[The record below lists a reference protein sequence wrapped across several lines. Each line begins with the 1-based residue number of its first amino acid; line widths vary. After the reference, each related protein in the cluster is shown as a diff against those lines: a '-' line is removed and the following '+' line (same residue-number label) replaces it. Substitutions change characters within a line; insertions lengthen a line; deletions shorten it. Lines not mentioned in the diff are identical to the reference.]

1 MGVLERV
8 RRIFSSDR
16 QLFAEKYGHE
26 PDLSDPEDARAY
38 VDFVEERR
46 GEGAYKADTAAN
58 AAYHRLMDSDRD
70 DPETYRAALEIAAE
84 KMGHSP
90 TYETLQRSAAARLHD
105 VTDDVDE
112 QRRLE
117 EEYNL

>member
-16 QLFAEKYGHE
+16 ELFAEEYGHE
-26 PDLSDPEDARAY
+26 PDLEDPNDARAY

-46 GEGAYKADTAAN
+46 GEGTHKADSAAN

-70 DPETYRAALEIAAE
+70 DPETYRAALEIASGE
-84 KMGHSP
+84 GRYS
-90 TYETLQRSAAARLHD
+90 LGFRRLRRAAAHQLHD
-105 VTDDVDE
+105 VTDDE
-112 QRRLE
+112 EERRRLE
-117 EEYNL
+117 EEYDI